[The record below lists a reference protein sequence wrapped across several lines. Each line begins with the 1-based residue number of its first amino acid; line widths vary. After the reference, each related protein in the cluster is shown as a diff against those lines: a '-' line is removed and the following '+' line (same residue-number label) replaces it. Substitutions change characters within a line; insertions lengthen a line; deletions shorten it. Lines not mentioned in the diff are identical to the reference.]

1 MRKIVVGVLSLVYIF
16 SLPIS
21 AQAGFQGSKC
31 SNSGATI
38 SNGGIDYACKKVN
51 GKLKWQKKP
60 NKPALTEAQKQKLW
74 TNCVVSLIGTAG
86 FSNDDLI
93 NSAYI
98 CRQRL
103 GFGY

>member
-1 MRKIVVGVLSLVYIF
+1 MRRTIVSILVLSLLVIQ
-16 SLPIS
+16 SPVH
-21 AQAGFQGSKC
+21 AGIEGTNCWSK
-31 SNSGATI
+31 GQTRKVA
-38 SNGGIDYACKKVN
+38 GMRYECKLVN
-51 GKLKWQKKP
+51 GKFKWQVKLK
-60 NKPALTEAQKQKLW
+60 KPALTEAQKQKAW
-74 TNCVVSLIGTAG
+74 TDCVVSLIGTAG